1 MIKIDEKRF
10 QQILDDLYR
19 ARKEKVFLEIAII
32 QLETELKE
40 EKNEEI

>member
-10 QQILDDLYR
+10 QQILEDLYR
-19 ARKEKVFLEIAII
+19 ARARKIFLEMAII

-40 EKNEEI
+40 EKNEK